1 MQGSHTCSSSEMLL
15 NPGFPATV
23 SGVKGSILL
32 YGPSFQGHFL
42 FASFGLKAPVF
53 ANPEA
58 GFACSQK
65 LLCTYSSIASGSFS
79 ISLVSLFC
87 THVSCSLSVASP
99 KNCLFIF
106 YCLFG
111 YCFCM
116 CCLAAMSL
124 CHFSSCVNL
133 SGWQWEAVSVLF
145 WDVSV

>member
-1 MQGSHTCSSSEMLL
+1 MQGSRTCSSSEMLL
-15 NPGFPATV
+15 NPGFPATA

-65 LLCTYSSIASGSFS
+65 LLCTYSSIASGPFS

-87 THVSCSLSVASP
+87 AHVSSKELLVHLFLLVWVLLLYVLPCCNAALPFQLLCQSVWVAVGSCFGVVLGFCSVLSV
-99 KNCLFIF
+99 
-106 YCLFG
+106 
-111 YCFCM
+111 
-116 CCLAAMSL
+116 
-124 CHFSSCVNL
+124 
-133 SGWQWEAVSVLF
+133 
-145 WDVSV
+145 

>member
-1 MQGSHTCSSSEMLL
+1 MQGSRTCSSSEMLL
-15 NPGFPATV
+15 NPGFPATA